1 MLRNLLILIP
11 LSGLTLIAA
20 AVPPATSFEGTVQPF
35 LAKHC
40 AMCHNDKSKV
50 GGLSV
55 SSFHSGTEALSKR
68 DALEHIERRLK
79 TGEMPPKGMVRPP
92 QTDIDAVVQWIDT
105 SLDQLDK
112 NLKPDP
118 GRLTAHRLNRFEYNN
133 TIHDLLG
140 VEFKPAQDF
149 PADDA
154 GYGFD
159 NIGDVLSISP
169 VLMEKYLGAASRISR
184 RAIQANDP
192 LPKPT
197 LERENFDRSKIDLS
211 ATGPTS
217 FVVRHKFDNEA
228 DYTFRVAMA
237 GKRMPIRVT
246 FLLDR
251 QVLGTQDVPFQP
263 DEQPRIND
271 FKVRVPAGEHWLVAL
286 VEKGPAVL
294 TPMPFPPRLNLPIPP
309 NVKPGKVPQGSFVDH
324 IELRG
329 PYNPLPTPLSAAHKR
344 IFVCAE
350 KTPEC
355 ARTILSRLASL
366 AWRRPADPAKVQHL
380 VKLAAM
386 AQAEGDTFEQGIRL
400 GLQAIL
406 VAPQFLF
413 RIEHD
418 PNPNDASK
426 VHRVDDYELASRLSY
441 FLWSSM
447 PDRTLFQLAA
457 AGRLHE
463 PAVETAQVKRMMQ
476 DKRSERFVENFAG
489 QWLQLRNLDSIK
501 PDPDKFPEFDA
512 ELRAAMKTETRM
524 FFEAVLREDRSVL
537 DFLDGHYSFLND
549 RLAKFYGI
557 PGVTGKQFRRVELT
571 TSQRSGVLTQASIL
585 TVSSYPTRTS
595 PVIRGKWVL
604 ENFLNDPPPPPP
616 PGVPNLDEK
625 AAGNTVSLRQQLEKH
640 RASPVCASCHSRMD
654 PLGFGLENY
663 NAIGQWRTQDG
674 NFPVDTSGTLPNGK
688 SFTTPEQL
696 KQTLKADS
704 GRFTEC
710 LTDKLLTYALGRGLE
725 RYDKPTVK
733 AIASKLASED
743 YKFSSL
749 ILDVV
754 NSMPFQMR
762 RGEGDKSNDTQASAK
777 THVP

>member
-1 MLRNLLILIP
+1 MLRNLFILFPLICSAP
-11 LSGLTLIAA
+11 SVG
-20 AVPPATSFEGTVQPF
+20 AVPPPSFESTVQPF

-40 AMCHNDKSKV
+40 AMCHNDKAKV

-55 SSFHSGTEALSKR
+55 SSFHTGAEALEKR

-79 TGEMPPKGMVRPP
+79 TGEMPPKGMPRPP
-92 QTDIDAVVQWIDT
+92 QPDIDAVVRWIDS
-105 SLDQLDK
+105 SLEQLDK
-112 NLKPDP
+112 NVKPDP

-140 VEFKPAQDF
+140 IDFKPARDF

-169 VLMEKYLGAASRISR
+169 VLMEKYLVAATRISR

-192 LPKPT
+192 LPKPSR
-197 LERENFDRSKIDLS
+197 ERENFDRTKLNFES
-211 ATGPTS
+211 TEPTA
-217 FVVRHKFDNEA
+217 FVVRHKFENEA
-228 DYTFRVAMA
+228 DYTFHVGTGGPRE
-237 GKRMPIRVT
+237 PLRVT
-246 FLLDR
+246 FMLDR
-251 QVLGTQDVPFQP
+251 QVIGTQDVYYKE
-263 DEQPRIND
+263 DEQPRVND
-271 FKVRVPAGEHWLVAL
+271 FKVRVPAGEHWLVAVL
-286 VEKGPAVL
+286 EKNRSVL
-294 TPMPFPPRLNLPIPP
+294 RPLPMPPRLNTPP
-309 NVKPGKVPQGSFVDH
+309 QVKPGKVAQGAYVDN

-329 PYNPLPTPLSAAHKR
+329 PYNPLPTPISEAHKR
-344 IFVCAE
+344 IFVCSE

-355 ARTILSRLASL
+355 ARVILTRLASL
-366 AWRRPADPAKVQHL
+366 AWRRPADPAAVARLVQ
-380 VKLAAM
+380 LASM
-386 AQAEGDTFEQGIRL
+386 ARTEGDTFEQGIRL

-413 RIEHD
+413 RIERD
-418 PNPNDASK
+418 PNPHDATHA
-426 VHRVDDYELASRLSY
+426 HRVDDYELASRLSY

-447 PDRTLFQLAA
+447 PDQTLFKLAA

-463 PAVETAQVKRMMQ
+463 PAVEAAQVRRMML

-537 DFLDGHYSFLND
+537 DFLDGRYTFLNE

-571 TSQRSGVLTQASIL
+571 TPQRSGVLTQASIL

-625 AAGNTVSLRQQLEKH
+625 AAGTTASLRQQLEKH
-640 RASPVCASCHSRMD
+640 RASPVCASCHNRMD

-663 NAIGQWRTQDG
+663 NAIGKWRTQDG

-688 SFTTPEQL
+688 SFNTPEQL
-696 KQTLKADS
+696 KATLKADS

-733 AIASKLASED
+733 SISSRLAKED

-762 RGEGDKSNDTQASAK
+762 RGEGELSNDTQASAK